1 MKKIISKFFD
11 NTLFLKDI
19 KCIFCDDELDHFS
32 PYCACETC
40 LRSLPFNRQKVCQK
54 CGEPLY
60 SLANYC
66 MRCKNSADR
75 GFDVARAPFLYD
87 GKIKQSVWAMKY
99 YGKKYLAEYLSRFL
113 YDEYVLDNLKCDL
126 VIPVPLTAKKLAQ
139 RGYNQS
145 ELLCKCF
152 LDAGLEVDTT
162 SLIKNQNTK
171 NQMELGY
178 KDRQTNLA
186 GAFAVTDKN
195 KIKGKKILLVD
206 DIMTTGAT
214 ASEIARVL
222 KKAKANSVSVLTL
235 CHEMPPKSDK

>member
-11 NTLFLKDI
+11 DTLFLKDI

-113 YDEYVLDNLKCDL
+113 YDEYVLDNLQCDI
-126 VIPVPLTAKKLAQ
+126 VIPVPLTAKKTCTARLQSKRTALQMFFRCRVRSWHNNAYQKSRHKKSNGTWLQ
-139 RGYNQS
+139 R
-145 ELLCKCF
+145 
-152 LDAGLEVDTT
+152 
-162 SLIKNQNTK
+162 
-171 NQMELGY
+171 
-178 KDRQTNLA
+178 
-186 GAFAVTDKN
+186 
-195 KIKGKKILLVD
+195 
-206 DIMTTGAT
+206 
-214 ASEIARVL
+214 
-222 KKAKANSVSVLTL
+222 
-235 CHEMPPKSDK
+235 